1 MGFGAVVILGTDI
14 VLGCGDCASRDAD
27 DNDCKL
33 KLCISLR
40 RCSAAFSA
48 SVAVSPKEYW
58 QSQVSWR
65 SASILSM

>member
-1 MGFGAVVILGTDI
+1 MGFAAVVILGTDT
-14 VLGCGDCASRDAD
+14 VLGCGDCVSRDAND
-27 DNDCKL
+27 DDCEL

-40 RCSAAFSA
+40 LCSATFSA

>member
-1 MGFGAVVILGTDI
+1 MRFGAIVILGTDI
-14 VLGCGDCASRDAD
+14 VLGCGDCTSRDAD
-27 DNDCKL
+27 ADADDCEL

-58 QSQVSWR
+58 
-65 SASILSM
+65 